1 MRPGFVVL
9 LLCAF
14 SAVSS
19 AQVGELSVTF
29 GESLFKD
36 NKLGSADITNLV
48 SQYKV
53 GDGFRIGARF
63 TLNTKKFIGHEFGYA
78 YSRSKLALT
87 DSSQEASMPTHQ
99 GFYDFLL
106 YLTPEGT
113 RIRPFAAGGG
123 QFTTFVPPGAS
134 VTQGSGVT
142 KYGLNYGGGIK
153 VKVTAIYAL
162 RFDVRDYITKKP
174 FDLIGRSG
182 ALHQIEASVGVGI
195 YF

>member
-1 MRPGFVVL
+1 
-9 LLCAF
+9 
-14 SAVSS
+14 VSS

-29 GESLFKD
+29 GESLFKS
-36 NKLGSADITNLV
+36 NKLGSADITNLA
-48 SQYKV
+48 SQYTV

-78 YSRSKLALT
+78 YSRSKLDLSNT
-87 DSSQEASMPTHQ
+87 SQEDSMPTHQ

-113 RIRPFAAGGG
+113 PVRPFAAGGG

-142 KYGLNYGGGIK
+142 KYGLNYGGGVK
-153 VKVTAIYAL
+153 VKVTSIYTL
-162 RFDVRDYITKKP
+162 RFDVRDYIMKKP